1 MLAMREISLTT
12 SIKGLSQ
19 TLAVTVLSQNP
30 GGFMFG
36 INNHKIGWTA
46 LALSFVVTGC
56 STSLPAKEDVQSTL
70 SDAEVT
76 LSHFRNDP
84 EMKWFRENFKNAKA
98 ILISP
103 NILTV
108 GFFVGGSTGKA
119 VAMARDE
126 RGRWW
131 AGPAFYRVS
140 TGSIGF
146 QAGAQAAEM
155 VALVMTDKA
164 RNSLLSTSFKLGG
177 DVSIAVG
184 PIGAGTGAPVT
195 ADMVVFTRTKG
206 LYGGINLDGTVIT
219 INDDDNRVFY
229 GRPVTPVDI
238 LIKHIA
244 TSPSSA
250 PLSRS
255 LSAVSP

>member
-1 MLAMREISLTT
+1 
-12 SIKGLSQ
+12 
-19 TLAVTVLSQNP
+19 
-30 GGFMFG
+30 
-36 INNHKIGWTA
+36 
-46 LALSFVVTGC
+46 
-56 STSLPAKEDVQSTL
+56 
-70 SDAEVT
+70 
-76 LSHFRNDP
+76 
-84 EMKWFRENFKNAKA
+84 
-98 ILISP
+98 
-103 NILTV
+103 
-108 GFFVGGSTGKA
+108 
-119 VAMARDE
+119 
-126 RGRWW
+126 
-131 AGPAFYRVS
+131 
-140 TGSIGF
+140 
-146 QAGAQAAEM
+146 M

-195 ADMVVFTRTKG
+195 ADMVVFTRAKG

-244 TSPSSA
+244 TSPNSA